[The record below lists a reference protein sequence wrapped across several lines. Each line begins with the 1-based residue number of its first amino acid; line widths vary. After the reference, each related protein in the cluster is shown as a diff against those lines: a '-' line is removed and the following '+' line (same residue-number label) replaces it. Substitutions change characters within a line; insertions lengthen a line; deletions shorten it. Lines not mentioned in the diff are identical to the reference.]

1 MPYIQTLTF
10 RRRVDDPDTTKGMVF
25 LDLVRRAAEIEV
37 DGFELDGVDAW
48 ETKANSVDAERV
60 PDF

>member
-1 MPYIQTLTF
+1 MPYIQSLTF
-10 RRRVDDPDTTKGMVF
+10 SRRIEDPDATKGAVY

-37 DGFELDGVDAW
+37 DGFELAGVDAW